1 MENLKKELLQ
11 DVKYLEKSGE
21 KLEYRNDF
29 EKLFA
34 TSEYTFKTS
43 QAIKDIISIID
54 VDNSLIKD
62 IPISIRQKYLKNYEK
77 WLQNIEDKKLV

>member
-1 MENLKKELLQ
+1 MENLKIELLK
-11 DVKYLEKSGE
+11 DIEYLEKSGE

-43 QAIKDIISIID
+43 QAIKDIISIIGID
-54 VDNSLIKD
+54 AYLVKY
-62 IPISIRQKYLKNYEK
+62 IPLSIRQEYLKQYEQWIQK
-77 WLQNIEDKKLV
+77 IEGV

>member
-1 MENLKKELLQ
+1 MENLRNELKKDIE
-11 DVKYLEKSGE
+11 YLKKSGE

-29 EKLFA
+29 EKLLA

-54 VDNSLIKD
+54 IDAYLVKY
-62 IPISIRQKYLKNYEK
+62 IPLSIRQEYLKDYEQWIQK
-77 WLQNIEDKKLV
+77 IERV